1 MLKNKLAKNA
11 FSLLL
16 LKGFEYLLPLLTVP
30 YLVRVLGNEKF
41 GEMSY
46 AIAISYFFVMIT
58 NYGFDLTATRQ
69 ISIHKED
76 MNKVKSIFS
85 SVLTV
90 KILLMLI
97 SFGLLFTALS
107 VIPQLQGN
115 NVVYYIAFFNVI
127 GNALFPIW
135 LFQGIEKMEYIT
147 GINMFAKISTTLLIF
162 IIVREP
168 GDYVLATLLQSIPFV
183 ICAVVSFIIISR
195 KLTITY
201 VFPNVEEIVYC
212 FKDGWNVFTSAFM
225 SFILTSGGILIL
237 GIFTNKE
244 IVGIY
249 SAIEKLAKAIIN
261 LFTPITQALF
271 PYISEKFGVSYDSG
285 KRAVFKFG
293 KWIITL
299 AAFISIVMMIG
310 AKWILLIFYGDNYVQ
325 YSLVVQLFAIWLFT
339 SIFNNIIGIQYLV
352 ASGKSNLYSKSFL
365 FSTIITLTLF
375 LALTPKM
382 HIYGI
387 LIGINAGELILT
399 VVMLFYAIK
408 NDRLFSAGTPKL

>member
-1 MLKNKLAKNA
+1 
-11 FSLLL
+11 
-16 LKGFEYLLPLLTVP
+16 
-30 YLVRVLGNEKF
+30 
-41 GEMSY
+41 
-46 AIAISYFFVMIT
+46 
-58 NYGFDLTATRQ
+58 
-69 ISIHKED
+69 
-76 MNKVKSIFS
+76 
-85 SVLTV
+85 
-90 KILLMLI
+90 
-97 SFGLLFTALS
+97 
-107 VIPQLQGN
+107 
-115 NVVYYIAFFNVI
+115 
-127 GNALFPIW
+127 
-135 LFQGIEKMEYIT
+135 MEYIT

-162 IIVREP
+162 IIVKEP

-201 VFPNVEEIVYC
+201 VFPDIEEIIYC

-237 GIFTNKE
+237 GLFTNKE
-244 IVGIY
+244 VVGIY

-271 PYISEKFGVSYDSG
+271 PYISEKFGVNYDSG
-285 KRAVFKFG
+285 KQAVFKFG
-293 KWIITL
+293 KWIIFL

-325 YSLVVQLFAIWLFT
+325 YDLVVQLFAIWLFT

-387 LIGINAGELILT
+387 LIGINLW
-399 VVMLFYAIK
+399 
-408 NDRLFSAGTPKL
+408 